1 MSVESAQW
9 LVGLVL
15 CQRYRWNPFLDCKS
29 LAEGSNRKL
38 AVREA
43 VSAAADI
50 WPEITGG
57 RMTAPVAKSVWV
69 NLYKQLER
77 EAAKFP
83 QYNIR
88 VFAQRRIREHFEANR
103 GVTDPAVQKELLKVG

>member
-1 MSVESAQW
+1 
-9 LVGLVL
+9 
-15 CQRYRWNPFLDCKS
+15 
-29 LAEGSNRKL
+29 
-38 AVREA
+38 
-43 VSAAADI
+43 
-50 WPEITGG
+50 
-57 RMTAPVAKSVWV
+57 MTAQVAKSVWV

-103 GVTDPAVQKELLKVG
+103 GVTDPALQKELLKKGKDQLEVIRRQVVISQLYPHKKTVVETQLAASRKYVCIPSGLNIRIR